1 MEVNHNQ
8 DPKNFLQTMYCFS
21 NYIWEDNTHLPYTR
35 IYPYS
40 AKTTVQP
47 KYTNF
52 RYFFFFPLSEG
63 TFPLFSPPRPKN
75 TIPLGYFAK
84 SSILPKHPFTPVAT
98 AVSKY
103 L

>member
-21 NYIWEDNTHLPYTR
+21 NYIWEDNTFTLKQNLPILSKDYSTAK
-35 IYPYS
+35 IYQLPL
-40 AKTTVQP
+40 
-47 KYTNF
+47 
-52 RYFFFFPLSEG
+52 FFFFPLSEG
-63 TFPLFSPPRPKN
+63 TFPLFSPPPPKN